1 MSEVVLSQ
9 YITALESLL
18 KRAYKTTDSIIHLME
33 RHCVNLFEALNLD
46 ENKIT
51 LLLKYFLTYQQN
63 NKFLFLQ
70 RFILCLNEHINEKS
84 YIKTILTN
92 LKDEDF
98 EETYIA
104 SEYTIDNGRIDLFLK
119 IKNFVIAIENKVG
132 AKLTGDQI
140 KRYYEYLQM
149 NFKDFLLVLLCD
161 NEEGYKWSKKWLYKN
176 ADFYYENNY
185 LILTYERLILPW
197 LKECKK
203 LCNNE
208 KIQFFIQEFEN
219 FLKKRFNIMEAKVKE
234 AIDELTQFLKE
245 ECYKNK
251 HFYQTIQ
258 IFQIAV
264 YYFLR
269 ELYETFSID
278 LTNLAHKIFGK
289 DYSIEGNLNWDKYS
303 RISIFRDE
311 WSNKGEP
318 FFGIGIEAIEEYI
331 SALKVGIWINP
342 KSEHYEKFK
351 EKYSNNIEQIRRLIP
366 EHKSDEWWI
375 SFKYISLKDFIESNI
390 EIKVDNNGKYKCLNC
405 FLVSPIFVEF
415 YHNKQAYESLLKEI
429 SKLLTIYKNYIES
442 I

>member
-1 MSEVVLSQ
+1 MSEVVLSH
-9 YITALESLL
+9 YITTLKSLL
-18 KRAYKTTDSIIHLME
+18 NLAYKITDSIIHLME

-51 LLLKYFLTYQQN
+51 LLLKYFLTYKQN
-63 NKFLFLQ
+63 NKLLFLQ

-92 LKDEDF
+92 LKEEDF
-98 EETYIA
+98 EETHIA

-119 IKNFVIAIENKVG
+119 INNFVIAIENKVG
-132 AKLTGDQI
+132 AKLTGEQI

-149 NFKDFLLVLLCD
+149 NYKDFLLVLLCD

-208 KIQFFIQEFEN
+208 KIKFFIQEFKN

-264 YYFLR
+264 YNFLR
-269 ELYETFSID
+269 ELYETFSND
-278 LTNLAHKIFGK
+278 LKNLAHEIFGK

-311 WSNKGEP
+311 WSNKDEP

-331 SALKVGIWINP
+331 STLKVGIWINP

-351 EKYSNNIEQIRRLIP
+351 EKYSNNIEQIKRDIP

-375 SFKYISLKDFIESNI
+375 SYKHISLKDFTESNI
-390 EIKVDNNGKYKCLNC
+390 PINIECDSKYKCLNC
-405 FLVSPIFVEF
+405 FLMSTFFIKF
-415 YHNKQAYESLLKEI
+415 YHNKQDYESLLKEI
-429 SKLLTIYKNYIES
+429 SNLLRIYKNYIES